1 MEDEFKESQNKFEF
15 KVRIFENIEDL
26 DRKKIKMN
34 VVGHTCNPSMLG
46 GWGRRTENLSSTQA
60 N

>member
-46 GWGRRTENLSSTQA
+46 G
-60 N
+60 